1 LGFTRARERFF
12 TSNAAKSLVQAK
24 SWILDFLLFLRL
36 IILTNMIII
45 QKMELRD
52 IMDYDYVKKA
62 LAFGFDHSAAL
73 DPATLIALPE
83 VRDMCAADKCR
94 SYGKRWTCPP
104 ACGSVEEN
112 QRKINSYNSGLL
124 VQTTGALI
132 DEFDYEEMTLTGERH
147 KDRFNAFRNTL
158 GRDSLALGA
167 GACTLCETCS
177 YPTPCRYPD
186 QAVSSME
193 AYGLLVNR
201 VCEAN
206 GLEYYYGNR
215 TITYTGC
222 YLFL

>member
-1 LGFTRARERFF
+1 
-12 TSNAAKSLVQAK
+12 
-24 SWILDFLLFLRL
+24 
-36 IILTNMIII
+36 
-45 QKMELRD
+45 MELRD

-83 VRDMCAADKCR
+83 VRDMCEADKCR

-167 GACTLCETCS
+167 ARVLCAKLARILHPVVI
-177 YPTPCRYPD
+177 PTK
-186 QAVSSME
+186 
-193 AYGLLVNR
+193 
-201 VCEAN
+201 
-206 GLEYYYGNR
+206 
-215 TITYTGC
+215 
-222 YLFL
+222 LFHQWKPMDY